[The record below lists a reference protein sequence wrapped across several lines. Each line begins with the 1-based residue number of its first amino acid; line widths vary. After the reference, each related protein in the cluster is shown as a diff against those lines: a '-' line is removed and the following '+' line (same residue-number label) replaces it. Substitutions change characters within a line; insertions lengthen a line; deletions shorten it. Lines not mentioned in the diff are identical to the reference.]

1 MISEA
6 ELKSEWTDELIF
18 QYKFQYPCK
27 QYTYNNKTNLDFVQ
41 ICHENWTKLTF
52 ILKIARKKTKVLC
65 YGWMSFEILFSNSN
79 IHDIE
84 SKIRGSSS
92 DFHKEKGFI
101 P

>member
-41 ICHENWTKLTF
+41 ICHDKF
-52 ILKIARKKTKVLC
+52 SKVDIH
-65 YGWMSFEILFSNSN
+65 FE
-79 IHDIE
+79 D
-84 SKIRGSSS
+84 R
-92 DFHKEKGFI
+92 
-101 P
+101 